1 MKFKAVLVPKIRVKI
16 QTPYNLNQNRKPL
29 IKKARNKAM
38 VNQTAFKVEVLQI
51 ASGLETTAL
60 MTYYGLF
67 LTLLAA
73 VGYVIFRQIFIRYRL
88 NEAVKELGDRV
99 RKKDVS
105 AKDYF
110 ELGAVLL
117 RMKLYSQALRNLEKS
132 IKNWDGWEVEQ
143 AQVYNALGFT
153 YMELNRLD
161 KALDAYLRAVKLQ
174 PGYTTCWNNMGN
186 IYELK
191 NDFEKA
197 ISWYKE
203 TLTYDKENVVA
214 TQQIKRCEAK
224 VKLWK
229 TPK

>member
-1 MKFKAVLVPKIRVKI
+1 M
-16 QTPYNLNQNRKPL
+16 
-29 IKKARNKAM
+29 
-38 VNQTAFKVEVLQI
+38 
-51 ASGLETTAL
+51 G
-60 MTYYGLF
+60 
-67 LTLLAA
+67 
-73 VGYVIFRQIFIRYRL
+73 
-88 NEAVKELGDRV
+88 EAVKELGDRV
-99 RKKDVS
+99 RREDVR

-132 IKNWDGWEVEQ
+132 IKKWDGQSVEQ
-143 AQVYNALGFT
+143 AQVY
-153 YMELNRLD
+153 

-197 ISWYKE
+197 ISCYKE

-214 TQQIKRCEAK
+214 ARQIKKCEAK

-229 TPK
+229 TPR

>member
-1 MKFKAVLVPKIRVKI
+1 MKLKFLIVPRIRKNIHISYNLI
-16 QTPYNLNQNRKPL
+16 QTRKPL
-29 IKKARNKAM
+29 IKKVINRAIINQISLKAE
-38 VNQTAFKVEVLQI
+38 AFQI
-51 ASGLETTAL
+51 VSGLETTAL
-60 MTYYGLF
+60 ITYYGIF
-67 LTLLAA
+67 LTMIAA
-73 VGYVIFRQIFIRYRL
+73 VGYVIFRQIFVRYRL

-99 RKKDVS
+99 RREDVR

-132 IKNWDGWEVEQ
+132 IKKWDGQSVEQ

-174 PGYTTCWNNMGN
+174 PGYTTCCNNMGN

-197 ISWYKE
+197 ISCYKE

-214 TQQIKRCEAK
+214 ARQIKKCEAK

-229 TPK
+229 TPR